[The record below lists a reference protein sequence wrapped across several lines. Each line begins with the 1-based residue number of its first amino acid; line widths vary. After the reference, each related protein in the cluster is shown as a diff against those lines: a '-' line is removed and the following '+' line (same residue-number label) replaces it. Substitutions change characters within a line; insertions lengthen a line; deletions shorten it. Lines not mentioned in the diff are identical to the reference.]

1 MQITASM
8 IKALREKTGAGMM
21 DCKKALEYA
30 NGDEEKAIQWL
41 REKGLAKSQKRAGK
55 VAKEGLIGHYIHS
68 NGKIGVLVE
77 VNCETDFVAK
87 NEKFREF
94 VKNIAMQIAATNPL
108 SVSPE
113 DLPKEIVEKEKEIYR
128 KQLEGQNKPDHI
140 KEKIIE
146 GKMKKFYEEVC
157 LLNQPYI
164 RDEKITIQDLLN
176 ELVAALGEKIVI
188 KRFVRM
194 EVGEEEG

>member
-194 EVGEEEG
+194 EVGEEED